1 MKTLILGE
9 VIDNKLSSGTLE
21 IVSKA
26 NALGLDF
33 RVVTVGSSDA
43 PVIGSS
49 TFQQTYIKRSSESL
63 QFSNIADK
71 LSQIIQEE
79 NISLLL
85 APSTYQSRDLVSFLS
100 VDLSSSPVSNVINFE
115 IEDDS
120 VITTNS
126 INGGESIYKT
136 KIISSHSLLLI
147 RPKSFDPI
155 DIELNSEYQTIE
167 VEDSSVEIFDIF
179 KEEKSGPQLEDSKIV
194 ISAGRGMVEKENLSF
209 VEDLANKLNAA
220 IGGTRAIVDAG
231 WMPYSQQVGQTG
243 KTVKPDVYIACGI
256 SGATQHQVGMKDSK
270 FIIAINK
277 DEEAPIFQLAD
288 LGIVG
293 DTLNIIPKINEKK
306 RIHTNHENVN
316 KSKNDLTIV
325 SSFKGFFDPAPY
337 LQTANDLYFLRFGY
351 FRLVAR
357 LLRRRSGQKV
367 ISSIT
372 GIPYVA
378 DDFVDTS
385 LSLLH
390 HLLLTYKSL

>member
-1 MKTLILGE
+1 M
-9 VIDNKLSSGTLE
+9 
-21 IVSKA
+21 
-26 NALGLDF
+26 
-33 RVVTVGSSDA
+33 
-43 PVIGSS
+43 
-49 TFQQTYIKRSSESL
+49 
-63 QFSNIADK
+63 
-71 LSQIIQEE
+71 
-79 NISLLL
+79 L
-85 APSTYQSRDLVSFLS
+85 APATHQSSDLVSFLS

-136 KIISSHSLLLI
+136 KIISSYSLLLI

-155 DIELNSEYQTIE
+155 DTELNSEYQTIE

-194 ISAGRGMVEKENLSF
+194 ISAGRGMVEKENLSL

-293 DTLNIIPKINEKK
+293 DTLNIIPKINEN
-306 RIHTNHENVN
+306 I
-316 KSKNDLTIV
+316 
-325 SSFKGFFDPAPY
+325 
-337 LQTANDLYFLRFGY
+337 
-351 FRLVAR
+351 
-357 LLRRRSGQKV
+357 
-367 ISSIT
+367 
-372 GIPYVA
+372 
-378 DDFVDTS
+378 
-385 LSLLH
+385 
-390 HLLLTYKSL
+390 